1 MKLTSAQLRRLQT
14 LWGLFCRQ
22 SNLDA
27 TDREARLTWAS
38 DTIGR
43 QISSF
48 KDLSADEAI
57 TAIDAMQKHLPA
69 ELVTRKRPSSRRAAH
84 AYGVAGRRG
93 RSETEIRMVDS
104 ETLRLLDTLVAKLGW
119 TREQFD
125 GFLHG
130 KSSPVRSGSIRT
142 LAEANRAIWA
152 IKGMLRRAKS
162 STGDGKNEAA
172 ASDLKRAG

>member
-1 MKLTSAQLRRLQT
+1 MNLSSAQLRRLQT

-27 TDREARLTWAS
+27 MDRVARLSWAS

-43 QISSF
+43 PISSF

-57 TAIDAMQKHLPA
+57 TAIDAMQKHLPP
-69 ELVTRKRPSSRRAAH
+69 ELVTRKRPARRVAH

-93 RSETEIRMVDS
+93 RIETEICMVDS
-104 ETLRLLDTLVAKLGW
+104 ETLRLLDVLVAKLGW
-119 TREQFD
+119 THEQFN
-125 GFLHG
+125 GFLRG

-142 LAEANRAIWA
+142 LAEANRAIWS
-152 IKGMLRRAKS
+152 IKAMLRRAKS
-162 STGDGKNEAA
+162 SASDGKSEA

>member
-1 MKLTSAQLRRLQT
+1 MKLSSAQLRRLQT

-27 TDREARLTWAS
+27 TDREARLSWAS
-38 DTIGR
+38 GTIGR

-48 KDLSADEAI
+48 KELSADEAI

-69 ELVTRKRPSSRRAAH
+69 ELLWKKRPTRRAAH
-84 AYGVAGRRG
+84 AFGVAGRRG
-93 RSETEIRMVDS
+93 RSETEIRLVDA
-104 ETLRLLDTLVAKLGW
+104 ETLRLLDALVGKLGW
-119 TREQFD
+119 TRERFD
-125 GFLHG
+125 AFLRG

-152 IKGMLRRAKS
+152 LKNMLRRA
-162 STGDGKNEAA
+162 A
-172 ASDLKRAG
+172 